1 MFGHFTA
8 FYMKGLKRKRKEKNF
23 FLKVQNWLIAAVLRS
38 RQMKLYE
45 KVHEKYLKRSSFK
58 VKYQKRTRKSV

>member
-1 MFGHFTA
+1 MSTPQDFKSMFGHFTA
-8 FYMKGLKRKRKEKNF
+8 FCMKGLKRKRKAKKF

-45 KVHEKYLKRSSFK
+45 KVHPEIS
-58 VKYQKRTRKSV
+58 QKEFV